1 MMCDLKIC
9 FHTVGVIFLIT
20 LSIVYVSAQIPTW
33 LQEHQEMIS
42 SSKSWMA
49 EAKSWLATPCTYT
62 TAKCLS
68 SHVHT
73 LQVGALIWGLNYQ
86 HCRFFT

>member
-1 MMCDLKIC
+1 
-9 FHTVGVIFLIT
+9 
-20 LSIVYVSAQIPTW
+20 
-33 LQEHQEMIS
+33 MIS

-73 LQVGALIWGLNYQ
+73 LQVGAPAAPPSALTAPDGVTPCSAHVSASPRRCWTTRRRSAAR
-86 HCRFFT
+86 CRASARC